1 MTTENSVPALEE
13 ILGELHLDGS
23 SVLLDA
29 ASSAS
34 SRASSSTVS
43 SAASSVLLDDVSSD
57 ASSDA
62 TSAALRVLLD
72 AAPKYLLATVSET
85 VSNIVK
91 KIENYYLL
99 NRTFL
104 KVLIEIYY
112 GTISIDNLSTRLKI
126 HPELIDKVLNQ
137 SDLEYFKKNSDVIY
151 VHRRKNRLSEP
162 VRCSSIISNI
172 SKIFDLS
179 NCTLLKA
186 AAISKLTKFTPLYD
200 PHMESELIFKELLVQ
215 YDNINNCQDDTET
228 ALIFACRSGIF
239 ERVELLIRK
248 GADPNLRTSKTTA
261 LIEAAFIG
269 SHKICIF
276 LVKNGANLRAQDQYG
291 YTALDR
297 FGRHMGGKLKFRKS
311 ERKAIF
317 MKLTSLYYQKNWDR
331 RWPFMEILFGH
342 GFQSNALKQKQDRE
356 NVQSLIDNNVKLEQ
370 IPIKTPQEK
379 CAFLLHQVFGNLH
392 RRIMPYV

>member
-1 MTTENSVPALEE
+1 MTTENSVPGLEE
-13 ILGELHLDGS
+13 ILEELSLDGS
-23 SVLLDA
+23 GVLLDA
-29 ASSAS
+29 ASS
-34 SRASSSTVS
+34 T
-43 SAASSVLLDDVSSD
+43 VSSD
-57 ASSDA
+57 ASS
-62 TSAALRVLLD
+62 AASNDLLD
-72 AAPKYLLATVSET
+72 IPSKYLLATVQET

-91 KIENYYLL
+91 KIQNDYQL

-104 KVLIEIYY
+104 EVLIEIYY
-112 GTISIDNLSTRLKI
+112 GAISVDYLLTRLKI
-126 HPELIDKVLNQ
+126 YPELIDKVLNQ
-137 SDLEYFKKNSDVIY
+137 SDLEYFKKSSDTIY
-151 VHRRKNRLSEP
+151 VNRRKNRLIEP

-186 AAISKLTKFTPLYD
+186 AAISKLTKFTPLY
-200 PHMESELIFKELLVQ
+200 HSHIQSELIFKELLVQ
-215 YDNINNCQDDTET
+215 CDNINNCRDDTET

-276 LVKNGANLRAQDQYG
+276 LVKNGANLSARDQYG

-297 FGRHMGGKLKFRKS
+297 FGRHMDGKLKFRKS

-331 RWPFMEILFGH
+331 RWPFMQILCGH
-342 GFQSNALKQKQDRE
+342 DFQSNALKQKQDRE